1 MTEFR
6 VVRYIYCTS
15 DDYDSSMIKYHG
27 NTPAINQLKQID
39 ILNIRN
45 THYFNI
51 LKIILN
57 ANEVCYS

>member
-15 DDYDSSMIKYHG
+15 DDYDSSMIKYFSFHG

-39 ILNIRN
+39 ILNIRH
-45 THYFNI
+45 TKLYQYFEN
-51 LKIILN
+51 N
-57 ANEVCYS
+57 

>member
-27 NTPAINQLKQID
+27 NTPAINQLKQIY
-39 ILNIRN
+39 ILNIRH
-45 THYFNI
+45 TKLYQYFEN
-51 LKIILN
+51 N
-57 ANEVCYS
+57 

>member
-15 DDYDSSMIKYHG
+15 DDYDSSMIKYHV

-39 ILNIRN
+39 ILNIRH

-57 ANEVCYS
+57 ANEVCYN

>member
-27 NTPAINQLKQID
+27 NTPAINQLRQID
-39 ILNIRN
+39 ILNIRH
-45 THYFNI
+45 TRLYQYFENN
-51 LKIILN
+51 LN
-57 ANEVCYS
+57 ANEICSN